1 MNPHCPFWWPDEQ
14 PSDIIKKSV
23 ESKLEENNWNVDIVL
38 SHTVPL
44 KYEPTEAFIEGMNQ
58 DMIDKSTEKWL
69 QTIEDRLTYQKW
81 YAGHY
86 HVEKCTGK
94 LEILYH
100 NIHEL

>member
-1 MNPHCPFWWPDEQ
+1 MPKIRIHHGTTDLDVNIVTVDTRCV
-14 PSDIIKKSV
+14 DIIV
-23 ESKLEENNWNVDIVL
+23 HDDLTVDMK
-38 SHTVPL
+38 VP
-44 KYEPTEAFIEGMNQ
+44 IGMNQ

-69 QTIEDRLTYQKW
+69 QTIEDRLTYKKW

-86 HVEKCTGK
+86 HIEKCTGK

>member
-1 MNPHCPFWWPDEQ
+1 
-14 PSDIIKKSV
+14 
-23 ESKLEENNWNVDIVL
+23 
-38 SHTVPL
+38 
-44 KYEPTEAFIEGMNQ
+44 
-58 DMIDKSTEKWL
+58 MIDKSTEKWL
-69 QTIEDRLTYQKW
+69 QTIEDRLTYKKW